1 MLSLGLTGATS
12 MFAASYMD
20 TAAIN
25 LNLRNVTIEQAF
37 KAIEEQSE
45 FSFFYNEEEVSSDQR
60 ISIHVK
66 DKGITEVLNQLLN
79 RNDIAYKITDRHIVL
94 YRKTDK
100 AETNQSSQISQK
112 HITVKDHRY
121 RWQLYFRGNG
131 GGINNILLYRILR
144 AIGGS

>member
-1 MLSLGLTGATS
+1 MKKHFFKVFMLSLGS

-79 RNDIAYKITDRHIVL
+79 RNDIAYKITDRHIV
-94 YRKTDK
+94 R
-100 AETNQSSQISQK
+100 IRQK
-112 HITVKDHRY
+112 QTSPPRFHK
-121 RWQLYFRGNG
+121 
-131 GGINNILLYRILR
+131 NILQ
-144 AIGGS
+144 SKVS